1 MSLLQSFWGSFLAE
15 LEKNQKKTPILYSIL
30 KQLKPIDINE
40 STITLG
46 CNSGQKFFLEKKK
59 QEIEDALLLYGKKR
73 LSVELK
79 ILEPKQK
86 NKTEPLLHY
95 TPSLEDVFLKAGLH
109 AKYRFDNFAVSSSNQ
124 VAFAAAQAV
133 SQDPGHSYNPLFLY
147 GGVGVGKTHLAQAVG
162 RLILEKNPEAR
173 VFFCPGEQFTNE
185 IIEAIRQK
193 ATPRFRQKY
202 RSLQLLIVDDIQF
215 IAGKQTVQEEFF
227 HTFNSVVSAGGQIIL
242 TSDRPPS
249 DIQNLEDRLR
259 SRFSGGL
266 IVDVQEPDF
275 ELRCAILLI
284 KASEK
289 KIEID
294 IEAAKII
301 AEQIEDTRALEGVLL
316 SIYAKT
322 LGVKEK
328 IDLETVDA
336 YFSQSKKIQQKK
348 VLPSDVIRMTCSYYD
363 IPQSAI
369 RGSIRTERVALARQ
383 VCMYILR
390 EILRINLVEVAVQV
404 RRKDHTT
411 VIHAVDKVSRLM
423 AKDPSFKEEV
433 DAIIRT
439 LGLST

>member
-1 MSLLQSFWGSFLAE
+1 MSLPQSFWGGFLSE

-30 KQLKPIDINE
+30 KQLRPLELSETTVI
-40 STITLG
+40 LG

-59 QEIEDALLLYGKKR
+59 PEIEDALLLYGKRR
-73 LSVELK
+73 LSVELRVV
-79 ILEPKQK
+79 EPKQK
-86 NKTEPLLHY
+86 NQQEPLLHY
-95 TPSLEDVFLKAGLH
+95 APSLEDVFIKAGLH

-133 SQDPGHSYNPLFLY
+133 SQDPGKSYNPLLFY

-162 RLILEKNPEAR
+162 RFILEKNQEAR

-185 IIEAIRQK
+185 IIEAIREK
-193 ATPRFRQKY
+193 STPRFRRKY

-249 DIQNLEDRLR
+249 EIKNLEDRLR

-266 IVDVQEPDF
+266 TVDVQEPDF

-284 KASEK
+284 KAEEK

-294 IEAAKII
+294 IEAAKVI
-301 AEQIEDTRALEGVLL
+301 AEQVEDTRALEGVLL
-316 SIYAKT
+316 SVYAKI
-322 LGVKEK
+322 LGLREK
-328 IDLETVDA
+328 IDLEAVDL

-348 VLPSDVIRMTCSYYD
+348 VDPADVIRMTCSYYD
-363 IPQSAI
+363 IPQSSI
-369 RGSIRTERVALARQ
+369 RGSVRTERVALARQ

-390 EILRINLVEVAVQV
+390 EVLRINLVEVAVFV

-411 VIHAVDKVSRLM
+411 VIHAVDKISRLM
-423 AKDPSFKEEV
+423 AKDPGFKGEV